1 MDEIEALYVSLG
13 VTPDEA
19 SAVEAVNKMTDKIKQ
34 SLKSSIYGGKKGVIT
49 LPATIEGTYKNGKEI
64 EKEIVDAYTAIYNKA
79 KEMAD
84 SSVSLTLKDI
94 EDFKKQINKFGKMT
108 AKKRGNDIIANAN
121 NNLQQTVTAYQ
132 DLVTDLKK
140 QVSVQQKQIAKSKPT
155 PKKQKSTNYISDEEI
170 ANDIKREQKRR
181 ISGIKTAGPK
191 GYPSTAIDP
200 GKTNDY
206 AFRMSEGSPYKSTWA
221 LQQAR
226 AKKEEDKKTAA
237 SLVTYINKEM
247 AQNAPTGKKTTSQEQ
262 DRFMNSNILR
272 QFGASLT
279 DLSKGKEGTTPET
292 VYQNLVAVLKQFS
305 STNQSLETTFNAIKN
320 MTEYSKSDN
329 PRRRL
334 GSTDGT
340 PKGVGPNDEEA
351 KLVQKTI
358 YKSLDNIWNSPE
370 LRKSLGFINIF
381 NRNIEE
387 AGKEVKKT
395 TNEIK
400 KRNKTKTNNSQV
412 GKRSEEL
419 KSTSDTAKL
428 VNDLTKIQEG
438 ISENATETKK
448 STKATETQTNYDK
461 IENASERVAD
471 TAQETEQKATT
482 DANKE
487 EAKEIS
493 ADAQT
498 GFNTDNNAKELL
510 NDQSDLKRI
519 MGKEIK
525 DTLTGILS
533 ALSMLKSLNGLGT
546 ATKLQTD
553 SSMQP
558 CCDALTKL
566 VEIAQHIDVTTGNVL
581 QGLISMGAK
590 LPTNLPALIKGETVK
605 DRPVDKEPFID
616 KTDHNKLY
624 SKQLQDRIEKERNSM
639 FVKNSVE
646 KYKTERKD
654 KQDMYDR
661 LFGKGGVN
669 DANSAK
675 NIKDLGKKGANTLQ
689 RTKAIMSSF
698 QPNNKSDVRKNA
710 REISTMSAEQQ
721 AALRARRI
729 NTFGLSDRGR
739 ATATG
744 DVSQTYRVKRNYGWG
759 KNIENPFKDLN
770 LTDGMQID
778 TTAVTEALQNAIQK
792 NMFDAQTGG
801 GWKNLIGAMT
811 GYVGMPSLEKSRAQ
825 ADAANQMMA
834 NIRAVVQDILNDIQ
848 SKETDLKGLENKGL
862 VSFENGKLVE
872 DKSKNGAGTK
882 LFADLEDQKLAL
894 QGVLADVNIVNQ
906 TVKDTGGDLTK
917 IFQQLGFASQELRDN
932 NNIIQNIN
940 AGLDKNGKALK
951 FQTRTGET
959 LNYTFQLMS
968 RSIGQMF
975 KNWISMLNPLNLIK
989 KAFTDFMGYDVKW
1002 QRTMN
1007 VIKYNLRAI
1016 IRPAMQWIAQQIVNM
1031 IGLVNALIKGIGKAF
1046 GKKWD
1051 LFDKSAANTEK
1062 MREDLEAAANVTA
1075 GFDELHDIGSDN
1087 SAANDL
1093 TGDIYTPQWE
1103 GLNKI
1108 LEKVGETLGN
1118 IGKIAS
1124 KLNFW
1129 QWLAIAGAAL
1139 IGFKILKWLMNI
1151 FGKGKNPLEGVAN
1164 GLAFLEKAVGW
1175 ALLIWAFTEF
1185 TKALTAFVDCMK
1197 TASWED
1203 IAKSLIMLAGAF
1215 ATLVGGIAGVA
1226 GIAKLLDTTTGE
1238 LFGLSALVGV
1248 FGLFVK
1254 AIIPFIQLMADIKKE
1269 FPDEADQ
1276 FEVLAGSL
1284 SMLALSFVDLIGG
1297 IAGAEW
1303 LTKLVGLDWKNLMGL
1318 SAVVG
1323 ALDLFVAAI
1332 VPFIEAVGSIDGN
1345 KWDTII
1351 PMIVG
1356 LGGAFISLAAGV
1368 GAVSKTFTAM
1378 DWKAI
1383 GQLYVVAGVFEV
1395 FVGVLVLFVN
1405 AIKDVSFET
1414 LAGGTTLIA
1423 GAFLSLAGAVA
1434 LVAPALKML
1443 DWSNVLQLVVILT
1456 AFSAVLWVLQE
1467 FVHSLQDLSSEQL
1480 LSGLALLAGGLAAI
1494 TLAISALA
1502 IVFTGVATTGIGA
1515 VALALLALVLGA
1527 VSLVI
1532 LSIADLVRALGE
1544 SGEGIKKICEG
1555 IAEVVQAVGDVIIG
1569 IVDIVIGKVAE
1580 LAIAI
1585 AHEIGETIRTIIET
1599 VGKVITDIINSMINA
1614 IPNLLK
1620 SIVNFCHDI
1629 GPAIE
1634 NSVDAII
1641 RSITKLVNFV
1651 VSAVEYIC
1659 NLVIGAVNK
1668 LSFDVPDW
1676 VPGIGGSKFGFNIQ
1690 KMEIPR
1696 FVPKYETGTNYVP
1709 NDGLAYLHQGEAVVP
1724 KKYNQPYQQQGLS
1737 QEEREYMNQMMKTM
1751 SALNTTMSQGIPV
1764 KGEFKQRGNDLVA
1777 VVEKANN
1784 RNSNNILSN
1793 KVYAR

>member
-1 MDEIEALYVSLG
+1 MDEIESLYVSLG
-13 VTPDEA
+13 VTPDET

-108 AKKRGNDIIANAN
+108 AKKRGSDIIANAN
-121 NNLQQTVTAYQ
+121 NNLQQTVSAYQ
-132 DLVTDLKK
+132 ELVTDLKK
-140 QVSVQQKQIAKSKPT
+140 QVSIQQKQIAKSKPNT
-155 PKKQKSTNYISDEEI
+155 KKQKSTNYISDEEI

-181 ISGIKTAGPK
+181 ISGIKTVEPK
-191 GYPSTAIDP
+191 GYPSGGIDP
-200 GKTNDY
+200 SKTNTY
-206 AFRMSEGSPYKSTWA
+206 SLKMSEGSPYKSVWA
-221 LQQAR
+221 LQQAKIKR
-226 AKKEEDKKTAA
+226 EEDKKTAA
-237 SLVTYINKEM
+237 SLISYINKEM
-247 AQNAPTGKKTTSQEQ
+247 AQNAPSGRKTTSLEQ
-262 DRFMNSNILR
+262 DRFMNSNMLR

-279 DLSKGKEGTTPET
+279 DLSNGKEGATPET

-320 MTEYSKSDN
+320 MAEYSKSDN

-351 KLVQKTI
+351 KSVQKAI

-370 LRKSLGFINIF
+370 LRESLGFINIF
-381 NRNIEE
+381 NHSVEE

-395 TNEIK
+395 TNELK
-400 KRNKTKTNNSQV
+400 KRTKTTKTAKTTKTTKAKNSQLE
-412 GKRSEEL
+412 KRKEEL
-419 KSTSDTAKL
+419 VASPDTAKL
-428 VNDLTKIQEG
+428 VNNLAKIQEG

-448 STKATETQTNYDK
+448 STKATETQTSYDK
-461 IENASERVAD
+461 IENAAERVAD
-471 TAQETEQKATT
+471 TTQETEQKATT

-493 ADAQT
+493 VDAQT
-498 GFNTDNNAKELL
+498 GFNTDANAKELL
-510 NDQSDLKRI
+510 SSQSDMKRI
-519 MGKEIK
+519 MGSEVK
-525 DTLTGILS
+525 DILS
-533 ALSMLKSLNGLGT
+533 KIFTTLSSLNLGNNIGISG
-546 ATKLQTD
+546 KSNTD
-553 SSMQP
+553 TSMKP

-566 VEIAQHIDVTTGNVL
+566 VEIGEHLDVNIGNIL
-581 QGLISMGAK
+581 QGLLSMGAK
-590 LPTNLPALIKGETVK
+590 LPTNLPALIEGETVK
-605 DRPVDKEPFID
+605 DKPAEKEPFID
-616 KTDHNKLY
+616 KTNYNKLHNE
-624 SKQLQDRIEKERNSM
+624 QLNRSIEKERNTA
-639 FVKNSVE
+639 FVTTSVD
-646 KYKTERKD
+646 KYRTERKD
-654 KQDMYDR
+654 KQDMYTR
-661 LFGKGGVN
+661 LFGKGGVI
-669 DANSAK
+669 DTYGVGKTGANSLK
-675 NIKDLGKKGANTLQ
+675 M
-689 RTKAIMSSF
+689 TKAILSPF
-698 QPNNKSDVRKNA
+698 QPKNKSDIRKNA
-710 REISTMSAEQQ
+710 HEISSMSATQQQ
-721 AALRARRI
+721 ALRMKRI
-729 NTFGLSDRGR
+729 NAFGLSERGR

-744 DVSQTYRVKRNYGWG
+744 DVAQTYRVKRNYGWG
-759 KNIENPFKDLN
+759 KNVENPFKDLN
-770 LTDGMQID
+770 LTDGMKID
-778 TTAVTEALQNAIQK
+778 TTAITEALQNAIQK

-801 GWKNLIGAMT
+801 GWKNVVGAMT

-834 NIRAVVQDILNDIQ
+834 NIRQVVQDILNDIQ
-848 SKETDLKGLENKGL
+848 SKETDLKGLEDKGL
-862 VSFENGKLVE
+862 VSFENGQLVE

-894 QGVLADVNIVNQ
+894 QGVLADVNVVNQ
-906 TVKDTGGDLTK
+906 VVKDTGGDLTK

-989 KAFTDFMGYDVKW
+989 KAFSDFMSYDVKW

-1031 IGLVNALIKGIGKAF
+1031 IGLVNALVKGIGKAF

-1075 GFDELHDIGSDN
+1075 GFDELHDVGTDN

-1118 IGKIAS
+1118 IGKIVS

-1129 QWLAIAGAAL
+1129 QWLAIAGGAL
-1139 IGFKILKWLMNI
+1139 IGFKILKWLMSI

-1164 GLAFLEKAVGW
+1164 GLSFLEKAVGW
-1175 ALLIWAFTEF
+1175 SLLIWAFTAF
-1185 TKALTAFVDCMK
+1185 TKALTDFVECMK
-1197 TASWED
+1197 SATWDD
-1203 IAKSLIMLAGAF
+1203 IAKSLVTLGGAF
-1215 ATLVGGIAGVA
+1215 ALLFAGIAGVE
-1226 GIAKLLDTTTGE
+1226 GISKWLNMSVGE

-1248 FGLFVK
+1248 FDLFVK
-1254 AIIPFIQLMADIKKE
+1254 AIIPFIECIKDLG
-1269 FPDEADQ
+1269 DEKI
-1276 FEVLAGSL
+1276 EVISL
-1284 SMLALSFVDLIGG
+1284 SLKTLAAAFVALIGG
-1297 IAGAEW
+1297 VAGVEGV
-1303 LTKLVGLDWKNLMGL
+1303 TKLLSLDWKSLMGL

-1323 ALDLFVAAI
+1323 ALDLFVKAI
-1332 VPFIEAVGSIDGN
+1332 VPFIEAISSIEGD

-1356 LGGAFISLAAGV
+1356 LGGAFVSLAIGV

-1383 GQLYVVAGVFEV
+1383 GQLYLVAGVFEI
-1395 FVGVLVLFVN
+1395 FTGALALFVN

-1414 LAGGTTLIA
+1414 LAGGALLIA
-1423 GAFLSLAGAVA
+1423 AAFLSLAGAIN
-1434 LVAPALKML
+1434 LIAPALKML
-1443 DWSNVLQLVVILT
+1443 DWSSVAQFVVIM
-1456 AFSAVLWVLQE
+1456 AVFAGVIWVLQE
-1467 FVHSLQDLSSEQL
+1467 FVHSLQDLSSEQI

-1502 IVFTGVATTGIGA
+1502 LVFTGVVTTGIGA
-1515 VALALLALVLGA
+1515 AAMALLALVLGA
-1527 VSLVI
+1527 ISLVI

-1555 IAEVVQAVGDVIIG
+1555 IAEVVTSIGDVIIDIINI
-1569 IVDIVIGKVAE
+1569 IVGKVAD

-1585 AHEIGETIRTIIET
+1585 AHEIGETIRSVIET
-1599 VGKVITDIINSMINA
+1599 VGKVVTDIINSIVNA
-1614 IPNLLK
+1614 IPNLLQA
-1620 SIVNFCHDI
+1620 IVSFCYNI

-1634 NSVDAII
+1634 HSVDAII
-1641 RSITKLVNFV
+1641 RTITKLVNFV
-1651 VSAVEYIC
+1651 VSAVEYVC
-1659 NLVIGAVNK
+1659 NLVIGAINK

-1676 VPGIGGSKFGFNIQ
+1676 VPGIGGTKFGFNLQ

-1724 KKYNQPYQQQGLS
+1724 KKYNQPYQQPGLS
-1737 QEEREYMNQMMKTM
+1737 SEERDYMNQMMKTM
-1751 SALNTTMSQGIPV
+1751 SALNNTMAQGIPV

-1793 KVYAR
+1793 RVYAR